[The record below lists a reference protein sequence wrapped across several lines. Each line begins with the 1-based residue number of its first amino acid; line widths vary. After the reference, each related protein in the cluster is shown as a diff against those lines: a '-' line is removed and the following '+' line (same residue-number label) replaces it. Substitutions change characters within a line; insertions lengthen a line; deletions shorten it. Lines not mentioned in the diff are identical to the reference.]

1 MKLLKIRMEN
11 FKGYTDKTIEFG
23 TVTLINGMNGTGKS
37 TVRDAHFWLWVD
49 KDGGLKSNP
58 NIRPNDGRE
67 CIPTVTEICE
77 IDGAEVTVSKMQKRT
92 VGKPNDKGISKV
104 TLTNTYEINGVP
116 KTERDF
122 RKDLTE
128 RRFDFDRF
136 LPLSHPDVFTGQK
149 AADMRKILFDMVES
163 KSDQEVA
170 EITNGCNDVAELLN
184 TYKAEEIEA
193 MNKASMKK
201 AEEQIKAIPNQI
213 IGLEKAKV
221 DIDTAE
227 LELQRNS
234 LKEQIADYDRKIAD
248 GSTELSK
255 AQDGMI
261 ELQLEINGI
270 YQKAND
276 KLIAE
281 RRELQ
286 KQAGEAGNA
295 FNEAERKHKV
305 AQTDIGNLNK
315 SIEQLKADKQQLVEL
330 WQIENEKEMQPFEDL
345 PALDENS
352 LICPTCGQGLPEV
365 LKAQRIADYEKRK
378 EQHRKDYEAAKN
390 FMEQTKEKKL
400 AGITQQG
407 DATVTAI
414 TESKAAVSNLEKQI
428 EQYKA
433 DKIRFNAEKT
443 KAIEELSKLPEKPDV
458 SNNQEY
464 ERLCGELNAKKQAI
478 ESMGQVDYTA
488 QFKAKIEELRE
499 ELSSVESEIAKSENN
514 VRIDDQI
521 ESLRRQKLDYE
532 QKKADAEKI
541 LYQLGLVSKAK
552 NEMLSEE
559 INSHFELVRW
569 KLFDYRKNSEYV
581 ETCIPEVWDDK
592 TETYKEIGNSANTG
606 LEIRGKLDIIKGLQ
620 NFFEHNYPVFIDGAE
635 SLDYESK
642 EKIKMDCQIIFLS
655 VNENRE
661 LKVGTTS

>member
-1 MKLLKIRMEN
+1 MKVLKIHMEN
-11 FKGYTDKTIEFG
+11 FKGYTDKTIEFSG
-23 TVTLINGMNGTGKS
+23 TTLISGMNGTGKS
-37 TVRDAHFWLWVD
+37 TVRDAHFWLWAD
-49 KDGGLKSNP
+49 KDGNLKSNP
-58 NIRPNDGRE
+58 NIHPNDGRE
-67 CIPTVTEICE
+67 CIPRVEEAWE
-77 IDGAEVTVSKMQKRT
+77 IDGATVTVVKMQKRT

-104 TLTNTYEINGVP
+104 MLTNTYEINGVP
-116 KTERDF
+116 KIERDF

-128 RRFDFDRF
+128 RGFDFERF

-149 AADMRKILFDMVES
+149 ATDMRKVLFDMAES
-163 KSDQEVA
+163 KSDREVA
-170 EITNGCNDVAELLN
+170 EITNGCADVAALLD
-184 TYKAEEIEA
+184 TYKADEIEA

-234 LKEQIADYDRKIAD
+234 LKEQISDYDRKIAD

-270 YQKAND
+270 YQKDND
-276 KLIAE
+276 MLIAE

-286 KQAGEAGNA
+286 KQVDEAGNA

-315 SIEQLKADKQQLVEL
+315 SIEQLKAEKQRLVEL
-330 WQIENEKEMQPFEDL
+330 WQAENDKEMEPFEEL
-345 PALDENS
+345 PALDESS
-352 LICPTCGQGLPEV
+352 LNCPTCGQDLPED

-378 EQHRKDYEAAKN
+378 EQHRKDYEAAQE

-400 AGITQQG
+400 AEITEQG
-407 DATVTAI
+407 NATVTAI
-414 TESKAAVSNLEKQI
+414 TESKAAIANLEKQI
-428 EQYKA
+428 EQFEA

-443 KAIEELSKLPEKPDV
+443 KAMTELSKLPEKPDM
-458 SNNQEY
+458 SDNQEY
-464 ERLCGELNAKKQAI
+464 ERLCAELNIKKQEI

-488 QFKAKIEELRE
+488 QFKVKIEELCE

-514 VRIDDQI
+514 VRIDEQI
-521 ESLRRQKLDYE
+521 EALRRQKLDYE

-541 LYQLGLVSKAK
+541 LYQLGLVSKEK

-559 INSHFELVRW
+559 INSHFELVSFR
-569 KLFDYRKNSEYV
+569 LFDYLKNGNYSEI
-581 ETCIPEVWDDK
+581 CIPMIEGKDFND
-592 TETYKEIGNSANTG
+592 SANTG
-606 LEIRGKLDIIKGLQ
+606 LKIRAKLDIIKGLQ
-620 NFFEHNYPVFIDGAE
+620 KFYGKQYPVFLDGAE
-635 SLDYESK
+635 NLDSESMK
-642 EKIKMDCQIIFLS
+642 KIQMDCQM
-655 VNENRE
+655 VY
-661 LKVGTTS
+661 LKVTENSKLGVEEI

>member
-1 MKLLKIRMEN
+1 MKVLKIHMEN
-11 FKGYTDKTIEFG
+11 FKGYTDKTIEFSG
-23 TVTLINGMNGTGKS
+23 TTLISGMNGTGKS
-37 TVRDAHFWLWVD
+37 TVRDAHFWLWID
-49 KDGGLKSNP
+49 KDGNLRSNP

-67 CIPTVTEICE
+67 CIPRVEETWE
-77 IDGAEVTVSKMQKRT
+77 IDGAEVTVSKIQKRS

-128 RRFDFDRF
+128 RGFDFDRF

-149 AADMRKILFDMVES
+149 SADMRKVLFDMVES
-163 KSDQEVA
+163 RSDQEVA
-170 EITNGCNDVAELLN
+170 GMTNGCADVAELLN

-201 AEEQIKAIPNQI
+201 SEEQIKAIPNQI

-234 LKEQIADYDRKIAD
+234 LKEQISDYDRKIAD
-248 GSTELSK
+248 GSVELSK

-276 KLIAE
+276 MLIAE

-286 KQAGEAGNA
+286 KQADEAGNA

-315 SIEQLKADKQQLVEL
+315 SIEQLKADKQRLMKL
-330 WQIENEKEMQPFEDL
+330 WQAENDKEPEPFEEL
-345 PALDENS
+345 PALDESS
-352 LICPTCGQGLPEV
+352 LICPTCGQGLPED
-365 LKAQRIADYEKRK
+365 LKAQRIVDYEKRK
-378 EQHRKDYEAAKN
+378 EQHRKDYESAKE
-390 FMEQTKEKKL
+390 FLEQVKEKKL
-400 AGITQQG
+400 AEITEQG
-407 DATVTAI
+407 NTTVEAI
-414 TESKAAVSNLEKQI
+414 TTSKETIVNLERQI
-428 EQYKA
+428 KDYKA

-443 KAIEELSKLPEKPDV
+443 KAVEKLSRLPEKPDM
-458 SNNQEY
+458 SGNQEY
-464 ERLCGELNAKKQAI
+464 ERLCTELNTKKQAI

-521 ESLRRQKLDYE
+521 EFLRRQKLDYE

-541 LYQLGLVSKAK
+541 LYQLSLVSKAK

-559 INSHFELVRW
+559 INSHFELVRFR
-569 KLFDYRKNSEYV
+569 LFEYQKNGDYKAV
-581 ETCIPEVWDDK
+581 CVPEIEGKDFND
-592 TETYKEIGNSANTG
+592 SANTG
-606 LEIRGKLDIIKGLQ
+606 LKIRAQLDIIKGLQ
-620 NFFEHNYPVFIDGAE
+620 KFYGKQYPLFLDGAE
-635 SLDYESK
+635 NLDSESMK
-642 EKIKMDCQIIFLS
+642 KIQMNCQM
-655 VNENRE
+655 VY
-661 LKVGTTS
+661 LKVTENSKLGVEEI

>member
-1 MKLLKIRMEN
+1 MKLIKIHMEN
-11 FKGYTDKTIEFG
+11 FKGYTDKTIEFSE
-23 TVTLINGMNGTGKS
+23 TTLISGMNGTGKS
-37 TVRDAHFWLWVD
+37 TVRDAHFWLWID
-49 KDGGLKSNP
+49 KDGNLRSNP

-67 CIPTVTEICE
+67 CIPRVEETWE
-77 IDGAEVTVSKMQKRT
+77 IDGAEVTVSKIQKRS

-122 RKDLTE
+122 RSALTE
-128 RRFDFDRF
+128 RGFDFDRF

-149 AADMRKILFDMVES
+149 SVDMRKVLFDMVES
-163 KSDQEVA
+163 RSDQKVA
-170 EITNGCNDVAELLN
+170 GMTNGCADVAALLD

-201 AEEQIKAIPNQI
+201 ADEQIKAIPNQI

-234 LKEQIADYDRKIAD
+234 LKEQISDYDCKIAD

-270 YQKAND
+270 YQQAND
-276 KLIAE
+276 NLIAE

-286 KQAGEAGNA
+286 RQADEADNA
-295 FNEAERKHKV
+295 FNEAERKHKA
-305 AQTDIGNLNK
+305 AQADVDRLNK
-315 SIEQLKADKQQLVEL
+315 SIQQLKAEKQRLVEL
-330 WQIENEKEMQPFEDL
+330 WQAENDKEPEPFEEL
-345 PALDENS
+345 PALDESS
-352 LICPTCGQGLPEV
+352 LICPTCGQGLPED
-365 LKAQRIADYEKRK
+365 LKAQRIVDYEKRK

-400 AGITQQG
+400 AGITEQG
-407 DATVTAI
+407 NAAVTAI
-414 TESKAAVSNLEKQI
+414 TESKETISNLEKLI

-443 KAIEELSKLPEKPDV
+443 KAMEELSRLPEKPDM
-458 SNNQEY
+458 SGNQEY
-464 ERLCGELNAKKQAI
+464 ERLCTELNAKKQAI

-488 QFKAKIEELRE
+488 QFKVKIEELRE
-499 ELSSVESEIAKSENN
+499 ELSSVESEIAKSKNN

-521 ESLRRQKLDYE
+521 ESLQRQKLDYE

-559 INSHFELVRW
+559 INSHFELVRFR
-569 KLFDYRKNSEYV
+569 LFEYQKNGEYKAV
-581 ETCIPEVWDDK
+581 CVPEIEGKDFND
-592 TETYKEIGNSANTG
+592 SANTG
-606 LEIRGKLDIIKGLQ
+606 LKIRAQLDIIKGLQ
-620 NFFEHNYPVFIDGAE
+620 KFYGKQYPVFLDGAE
-635 SLDYESK
+635 NLDSESMK
-642 EKIKMDCQIIFLS
+642 KIQMDCQMVYLKVTESPELS
-655 VNENRE
+655 VSY
-661 LKVGTTS
+661 KD

>member
-1 MKLLKIRMEN
+1 MKLIKIHMEN
-11 FKGYTDKTIEFG
+11 FKGYIDKTVEFG
-23 TVTLINGMNGTGKS
+23 GTTLISGMNGTGKS
-37 TVRDAHFWLWVD
+37 TIRDAHFWLWVD
-49 KDGGLKSNP
+49 KDGDLRSNP

-67 CIPTVTEICE
+67 CIPRVEETWE
-77 IDGAEVTVSKMQKRT
+77 IDGATVTVAKMQKRT

-128 RRFDFDRF
+128 RGFDFDRF

-149 AADMRKILFDMVES
+149 AADMRKVLFDTVES

-170 EITNGCNDVAELLN
+170 EITNGCADVADLLN
-184 TYKAEEIEA
+184 TYKVEEIEA

-234 LKEQIADYDRKIAD
+234 LKEQIADCERKIAD

-261 ELQLEINGI
+261 ELQFEINGM
-270 YQKAND
+270 YQQAND

-286 KQAGEAGNA
+286 SKVDEAGNA
-295 FNEAERKHKV
+295 FNEAERKHK
-305 AQTDIGNLNK
+305 AANADIDRLNK
-315 SIEQLKADKQQLVEL
+315 SIEQLKDEKQRLVEL
-330 WQIENEKEMQPFEDL
+330 WQTENDKEPEPFEEL
-345 PALDENS
+345 PPLDESS
-352 LICPTCGQGLPEV
+352 LICPTCGQSLPED
-365 LKAQRIADYEKRK
+365 LKAQRIVDYEKRK
-378 EQHRKDYEAAKN
+378 EQHRKDYESAKE
-390 FMEQTKEKKL
+390 FLEQVKENKL
-400 AGITQQG
+400 AEITEQG
-407 DATVTAI
+407 NSTVTAI
-414 TESKAAVSNLEKQI
+414 TASKETIANLEKLI
-428 EQYKA
+428 EQYKT

-443 KAIEELSKLPEKPDV
+443 KAMEELSKLPEKPDM
-458 SNNQEY
+458 SGNQEY
-464 ERLCGELNAKKQAI
+464 ERLCNELNTKKQAI
-478 ESMGQVDYTA
+478 ESIGQVDYTA
-488 QFKAKIEELRE
+488 QFKVKIEELRE
-499 ELSSVESEIAKSENN
+499 ELSSVESQIAKSENN
-514 VRIDDQI
+514 VRIDEQI

-541 LYQLGLVSKAK
+541 LYQLSLVSKAK

-569 KLFDYRKNSEYV
+569 KFFDYRKNSEYV

-635 SLDYESK
+635 SLDYEST

-661 LKVGTTS
+661 LKVETTS